1 MPSPTVH
8 APDHTNV
15 CFQQFQTKQMSLAIM
30 SISVT
35 SSCGTR
41 LFSYI
46 YSNSVEKRRKIYYY
60 YLSGVPPGWAG
71 LYPTGGSAASIAEP
85 ITRAE
90 GKGDGGS
97 TTSGLSGPP
106 STGLS
111 LLEQVVEG
119 GTGSLSSSA
128 SAVFPERMVVIPEME
143 PLVRRSFRSCYS
155 YPDYGL
161 CGFVRKTMPK
171 QFSCS

>member
-1 MPSPTVH
+1 
-8 APDHTNV
+8 
-15 CFQQFQTKQMSLAIM
+15 M
-30 SISVT
+30 SISVM
-35 SSCGTR
+35 SSCGAR

-46 YSNSVEKRRKIYYY
+46 YSNSVEKRRNIYYY

-119 GTGSLSSSA
+119 GHRISVLVSVSGLSGEDGGDSGNGIA
-128 SAVFPERMVVIPEME
+128 GAEEE
-143 PLVRRSFRSCYS
+143 LSFVLFIS
-155 YPDYGL
+155 GL
-161 CGFVRKTMPK
+161 WIVWVCA
-171 QFSCS
+171 